1 MTRSR
6 TLRKG
11 ARAALSSLGLKQA
24 EIVTPLQPH
33 QQRVVDRISQ
43 PDQPGLVVVH
53 GLGSGKTL
61 TSIAAADALGLP
73 ADVVVPAALQANY
86 QKELDTHAP
95 KKSPSVAIQSLENAA
110 RKGAGRLANPLLI
123 VDEAH
128 RARNPGK
135 TRQAISGARAKK
147 KLLLTGSLLYNHP
160 ADMAPLINAAAGTN
174 VLPASQAEFENK
186 YVATRH
192 DNPGFVRRLFGARE
206 NYSQDVNPREREK
219 LRAIL
224 RRYVDFH
231 PGSRANFPERTDER
245 IDVPISAEQ
254 RQLYDALLARAP
266 PWVAHKIR
274 NQLPPSKAEAQQLN
288 AFLSGVRQAV
298 NTTAPFRADAKDVGP
313 KLDRAVEELKKQ
325 LADPDARAVVYS
337 NWLDAGVKPYAE
349 RLKRENIPFGVFS
362 GDQPKRVRD
371 QYVRDYNAG
380 KLRALLLSGA
390 GAEGLDLKG
399 TRLIQVLD
407 PHWNEE
413 RIKQVIG
420 RGIRYKSHDHLP
432 PEKRRVLVQRFNATM
447 PRTGILE
454 SLRVSEPPPAIDAYL
469 NRLALDKEELNR
481 KFRALLEDQKNTPGT

>member
-174 VLPASQAEFENK
+174 VLPASQA
-186 YVATRH
+186 
-192 DNPGFVRRLFGARE
+192 
-206 NYSQDVNPREREK
+206 
-219 LRAIL
+219 
-224 RRYVDFH
+224 
-231 PGSRANFPERTDER
+231 
-245 IDVPISAEQ
+245 
-254 RQLYDALLARAP
+254 
-266 PWVAHKIR
+266 
-274 NQLPPSKAEAQQLN
+274 
-288 AFLSGVRQAV
+288 
-298 NTTAPFRADAKDVGP
+298 
-313 KLDRAVEELKKQ
+313 
-325 LADPDARAVVYS
+325 
-337 NWLDAGVKPYAE
+337 
-349 RLKRENIPFGVFS
+349 
-362 GDQPKRVRD
+362 
-371 QYVRDYNAG
+371 
-380 KLRALLLSGA
+380 
-390 GAEGLDLKG
+390 
-399 TRLIQVLD
+399 
-407 PHWNEE
+407 
-413 RIKQVIG
+413 
-420 RGIRYKSHDHLP
+420 
-432 PEKRRVLVQRFNATM
+432 
-447 PRTGILE
+447 
-454 SLRVSEPPPAIDAYL
+454 
-469 NRLALDKEELNR
+469 
-481 KFRALLEDQKNTPGT
+481 